1 MAVLEGRQW
10 KRDDDENEGK
20 RHKRHC
26 VFHVCVCFKQ
36 GVCIYLQY
44 RSLDSTSYKLTVY
57 LEKDK
62 F

>member
-1 MAVLEGRQW
+1 MAVLEGSGKEMMVKTRE
-10 KRDDDENEGK
+10 RDTKGI
-20 RHKRHC
+20 
-26 VFHVCVCFKQ
+26 VFSMFVYVSSK